1 MSIYSRKFSIPLPW
15 IITFFFAVLIIIFLA
30 ASVHFSEKGWLG
42 NEGLIWLFA
51 VGAVPGLVVAL
62 AQFILSWAEFGE
74 ISRLRGLGV
83 KNILLTRDDPQYYG
97 QLIEHSSK
105 TIIVM
110 GVTSKRFLQDFADDN
125 SPRTDRKTLLA
136 ALSRGVPVKILI
148 ASEAYLDQNQKAGF
162 QATKERCNQL
172 KEKFPEIFDA
182 RAFDHAPTQSLV
194 RIDNDVIVGPVFR
207 GKESKHTPAIHMSA
221 ESQLAVS
228 YLDNFEI
235 EWTAAKALG

>member
-1 MSIYSRKFSIPLPW
+1 MSIYSRRFNVPLPW
-15 IITFFFAVLIIIFLA
+15 IITFFFAALIAIFLA

-74 ISRLRGLGV
+74 ISRLRRLGV

-97 QLIEHSSK
+97 QLIERSKK

-125 SPRTDRKTLLA
+125 SPRPDRKVLLA
-136 ALSRGVPVKILI
+136 ALDRGVSVQILI
-148 ASEAYLDQNQKAGF
+148 ASEAHLDQKQREGF
-162 QATKERCNQL
+162 QTTKERCDQL
-172 KEKFPEIFDA
+172 KKKYPRIFDA
-182 RAFDHAPTQSLV
+182 RAFDHAPSQSLV
-194 RIDNDVIVGPVFR
+194 RIDNDVIVGPVFQK
-207 GKESKHTPAIHMSA
+207 KESKHTPAIHMSA
-221 ESQLAVS
+221 ESELADS
-228 YLDNFEI
+228 YLENFEI
-235 EWTAAKALG
+235 EWTAAKALR